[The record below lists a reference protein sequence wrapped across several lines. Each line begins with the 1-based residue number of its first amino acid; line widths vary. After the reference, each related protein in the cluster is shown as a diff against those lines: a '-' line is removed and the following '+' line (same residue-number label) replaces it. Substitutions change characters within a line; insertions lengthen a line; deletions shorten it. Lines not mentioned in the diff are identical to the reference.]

1 MSSVAQRLR
10 PLGGTGLGL
19 TAAGVLVGGVLVG
32 AGSVMLAYRTRLW
45 VPAALLV
52 AALLL
57 VVVLVKPM
65 LSLHLAIALVPLEV
79 LDVVRIGAGG
89 ISVSEA
95 LFALTGL
102 GWAAKRVAER
112 EPLFVSGP
120 MSWPLGLLVLAIVP
134 GLTFAPQT
142 YPVVRMLLMWALFFL
157 IYGMV
162 VADGRV
168 ETVRSLLMVLALA
181 AGVVG
186 LIAAIQSG
194 FGSHVVLEDVGENA
208 MNRAQ
213 GSFSHPNT
221 LATFEGLA
229 IPGAIVLSFVAK
241 RSWRPFALVAALLA
255 IGGVALSLSRGGLL
269 ALAGALGVLLLWRPV
284 RYAALVLVAVV
295 AMAAFTGGA
304 GFGQLQQTQVL
315 TQRIS
320 SISYAA
326 QGVDPRFAVWRGT
339 EQIIADHPIFGIGGN
354 SFSLVAPSY
363 GLLLG
368 PAAEDTYE
376 HAHDIPLTITAELGV
391 IGLAMLTWATAVL
404 LRLLYRGWRFA
415 QTAERGLVLA
425 ITAAFAA
432 LALQGVVDYTLRS
445 NVIVAVIFMLCGAAT
460 VLWRAVDPE
469 ADEPAADQPAA
480 SAA

>member
-1 MSSVAQRLR
+1 MTSVAQRLR
-10 PLGGTGLGL
+10 PVGGTGLGL

-32 AGSVMLAYRTRLW
+32 AGSVMLAYRTRVW

-52 AALLL
+52 AALLVL
-57 VVVLVKPM
+57 VVLAKPM
-65 LSLHLAIALVPLEV
+65 VSLHLAIALVPLEV
-79 LDVVRIGAGG
+79 LRVIKLGAGG
-89 ISVSEA
+89 ISASEA
-95 LFALTGL
+95 MFALTGL
-102 GWAAKRVAER
+102 GWAAKRLAER
-112 EPLFVSGP
+112 ESLFVSGP

-134 GLTFAPQT
+134 GLTFAPET
-142 YPVVRMLLMWALFFL
+142 YPVIRMLLMWALFFM
-157 IYGMV
+157 IYEMV

-194 FGSHVVLEDVGENA
+194 YGSHVVLEDIGENA

-229 IPGAIVLSFVAK
+229 IPGAIVLAFIGR
-241 RSWRPFALVAALLA
+241 RSWRPFALAAAMLA
-255 IGGVALSLSRGGLL
+255 IAGVAFSLSRGGLL
-269 ALAGALGVLLLWRPV
+269 AIAGALGVLMLWRPI
-284 RYAALVLVAVV
+284 RYAALVLVALV
-295 AMAAFTGGA
+295 AMVAATGGA
-304 GFGQLQQTQVL
+304 SFGQLQQTQVL
-315 TQRIS
+315 SQRIS
-320 SISYAA
+320 SISYSA

-339 EQIIADHPIFGIGGN
+339 EQIIKDHPVFGIGGN

-376 HAHDIPLTITAELGV
+376 HAHNIPLTITAELGV
-391 IGLAMLTWATAVL
+391 IGLAALTWAAATL
-404 LRLLYRGWRFA
+404 LRLLYRGWRYS
-415 QTAERGLVLA
+415 QVAERGLVLA

-469 ADEPAADQPAA
+469 ADQPAP